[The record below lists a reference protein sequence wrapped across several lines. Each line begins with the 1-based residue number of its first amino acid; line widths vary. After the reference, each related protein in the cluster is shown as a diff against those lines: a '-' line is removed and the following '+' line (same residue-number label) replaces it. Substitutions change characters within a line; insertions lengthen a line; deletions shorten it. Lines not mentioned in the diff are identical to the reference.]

1 MNLGAEK
8 MSKSLGNTL
17 LIRELVKRHDPD
29 ALRLWLLGT
38 HYRHPVEF
46 SEERLN
52 EAGRA
57 LERFSRLF
65 REAARYAWP
74 PGPVPDALR
83 QFRLRFEA
91 AMDDDFN
98 TPQALGA
105 LFDLARA
112 LYEHVER
119 TEEADAQQ
127 ALVAGVDEVKRL
139 GGALGLFASGVTVA
153 GPPAEVDRLVSERS
167 DARKRRDWRRSDELR
182 DELQKL
188 GWSVEDTPSGP
199 RLTPRR

>member
-1 MNLGAEK
+1 
-8 MSKSLGNTL
+8 
-17 LIRELVKRHDPD
+17 
-29 ALRLWLLGT
+29 
-38 HYRHPVEF
+38 
-46 SEERLN
+46 
-52 EAGRA
+52 
-57 LERFSRLF
+57 
-65 REAARYAWP
+65 
-74 PGPVPDALR
+74 
-83 QFRLRFEA
+83 
-91 AMDDDFN
+91 MDDDFN

-119 TEEADAQQ
+119 TDEADAQQ

-139 GGALGLFASGVTVA
+139 GGALGLFARCVTVA